1 MAKLTVIIPVKN
13 GAFILDKC
21 LKSIREQSLKDVD
34 ILILD
39 SGSKDES
46 KSIAANYNCTIIDVE
61 PSSFNHGETRNEG
74 AKLAGTELVFFTV
87 QDAWVSNE
95 TVLSRMCNWFD
106 DPAVMGVTGHQAIPY
121 GEKDK
126 NPAYWFKPVSEPIP
140 EIRHFTAMQEFQQLS
155 AAKKFEFSSWD
166 DVVAMYRR
174 SALEQ
179 IPFTKTNFSEDWLW
193 AQEALGKGF
202 KLVRD
207 PGLVVYHYHHM
218 LFNYSFKTKF
228 IIAYHFYIY
237 FQHITKIPWSLM
249 PLVKATYRILKNE
262 QLSLPKKLSWVI
274 HNISMSFAIFLSVVT
289 FRLSLS
295 LGGDKL
301 LMRAYRYI
309 CPAAPQGISNIKPGK
324 I

>member
-1 MAKLTVIIPVKN
+1 MAQLTVIIPVKN
-13 GAFILDKC
+13 GAFTLDKC
-21 LKSIREQSLKDVD
+21 LESIREQSLKDVD

-39 SGSKDES
+39 SGSTDES
-46 KSIAANYNCTIIDVE
+46 LSIAAKYNCRIVE
-61 PSSFNHGETRNEG
+61 IEPASFNHGETRNKG
-74 AKLAGTELVFFTV
+74 AQLAGTELVFFTV
-87 QDAWVSNE
+87 QDAWLSNE
-95 TVLSRMCNWFD
+95 TVLTRMCNWFD

-140 EIRHFTAMQEFQQLS
+140 EIRHFPALQEFKQLS
-155 AAKKFEFSSWD
+155 AGTKFGFSSWD

-174 SALEQ
+174 SALKQ
-179 IPFTKTNFSEDWLW
+179 VPFTKTNFSEDWLW

-207 PGLVVYHYHHM
+207 PGLVMYHYHHM
-218 LFNYSFKTKF
+218 LFNYTFKTKF

-249 PLVKATYRILKNE
+249 PLMKAMYRIIKND
-262 QLSLPKKLSWVI
+262 QFSFVKKIGWII
-274 HNISMSFAIFLSVVT
+274 HNTKMSFAIFLSVVT
-289 FRLSLS
+289 FRLSLA

-301 LMRAYRYI
+301 LSRAYKYI